1 MATHHLGLWGGL
13 VLAVVL
19 ASAMP
24 DTVRPLE
31 AETALL
37 QEALG
42 LGKAFSHDTK
52 GVLPPDTELL
62 RTVNGVSNE
71 RCLFVCN
78 EEPNCSAYKWTGND
92 NKCTLLQAPSHL
104 KSNTANR
111 QWHLAAA
118 SLTELPHE
126 NSDSKVRPEAL
137 ASASNQMRADLPGRG
152 TINFKHA
159 MRVTIHQIK
168 GDTELAVAQ
177 AKTKAERKEATV
189 MGDYKK
195 QQVKIFESKN
205 KIKYQKELANRV
217 KFQAT
222 EQAKADI
229 RQPDKISKLVAA
241 SAPSGEVGKQKVVPV
256 NKIVDKLVV
265 KEEKQFEGILKGH
278 IARSLSRQFT
288 REMEE
293 FVNNQAANFAIK
305 AAKQEKAVILTQID
319 KSQSAAKKADV
330 KKAQDN
336 KEKLLKKIKVNT
348 SLKV

>member
-1 MATHHLGLWGGL
+1 MG
-13 VLAVVL
+13 
-19 ASAMP
+19 
-24 DTVRPLE
+24 
-31 AETALL
+31 
-37 QEALG
+37 
-42 LGKAFSHDTK
+42 
-52 GVLPPDTELL
+52 
-62 RTVNGVSNE
+62 
-71 RCLFVCN
+71 
-78 EEPNCSAYKWTGND
+78 
-92 NKCTLLQAPSHL
+92 
-104 KSNTANR
+104 
-111 QWHLAAA
+111 
-118 SLTELPHE
+118 
-126 NSDSKVRPEAL
+126 
-137 ASASNQMRADLPGRG
+137 
-152 TINFKHA
+152 
-159 MRVTIHQIK
+159 
-168 GDTELAVAQ
+168 
-177 AKTKAERKEATV
+177 EATV

-265 KEEKQFEGILKGH
+265 EEEKQFEGILKGH

-305 AAKQEKAVILTQID
+305 AAILTQID

-336 KEKLLKKIKVNT
+336 KEKLLKK
-348 SLKV
+348 